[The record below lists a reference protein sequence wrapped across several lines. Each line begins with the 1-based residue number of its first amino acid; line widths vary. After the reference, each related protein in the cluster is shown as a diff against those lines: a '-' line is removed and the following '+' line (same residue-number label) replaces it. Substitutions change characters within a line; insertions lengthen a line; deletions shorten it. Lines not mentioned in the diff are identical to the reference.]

1 MAMAMAM
8 ANGEVMKRRKLKNSD
23 DDGQIKAVDQIW
35 DLPEQIL
42 HHIMS
47 FLPATDVNKTIILSK
62 TFRSVWSSYPIIDFD
77 DDLLQKRSGLYGSP
91 IERINKFLNF
101 LHVCLQFREPNSRIQ
116 KLRLR
121 VTLSDAVQWDNRID
135 RWIGFAVDHNVE
147 ELDLDIK
154 NKDHLFYKLPQ
165 AVFSSKSITSLKLK
179 GFRLE
184 PRDLILSCPLIQ
196 DLSLRCCDG
205 LKYFTAS
212 SARLRTIKLDNCY
225 GLRRIEIEALYLQSF
240 LYGGGLGKPCEINIA
255 ACKFLRNLTLER
267 ANITDEWFEDHVA
280 KFLLLKMLKLSFCKM
295 LKNIKVS
302 GTKLETLELDH
313 CKGLQKIEITALN
326 LQSFLYKGHSRPCE
340 INIAACKLLKDLRLV
355 NANITDSW
363 FEDHVSPLLLENLKL
378 DGCRKLERIKISN
391 KQLKSFHLL
400 ACNKLKEAEI
410 DAPNLQSFQY
420 NGGSRPCQ
428 INVDS
433 CKLLKD
439 LMLVNAKV
447 TDRWFEDHVS
457 RLLLLENLKLDSCNM
472 LERIKISNQQ
482 LKSFH
487 LLGCN
492 KLVEAEIDTPTLIS
506 LSYGDLKLS
515 LHPLM
520 TFIISSSLVNAKLSL
535 GETSLTTKYFVDLRD
550 LLRFFGHCK
559 ILTLLCESD
568 EVLIFPDEL
577 RDDLLPPLYDLKH
590 LKIEVSS
597 KSINYARLVSSLL
610 WLAPRTETISFVSG
624 NIEKSIKLKYEKMV
638 AKQEESDCCKSRPI
652 KCWRHHLKQ
661 VTMQNFEN
669 VDDKKGLLEF
679 FSTNAKMLDT
689 IYDNSRV
696 YRIAGGKY
704 SEQR

>member
-1 MAMAMAM
+1 MKGERILRPKLCSNTRCLGSRKTCGIALAAHCRRESTVEKAMAMAMAM

-240 LYGGGLGKPCEINIA
+240 LYGDAETE
-255 ACKFLRNLTLER
+255 FLQN
-267 ANITDEWFEDHVA
+267 A
-280 KFLLLKMLKLSFCKM
+280 
-295 LKNIKVS
+295 KNIKVS

-492 KLVEAEIDTPTLIS
+492 KLVEAEIDAPTLIS

-535 GETSLTTKYFVDLRD
+535 GETSLTTKYFVDLRN